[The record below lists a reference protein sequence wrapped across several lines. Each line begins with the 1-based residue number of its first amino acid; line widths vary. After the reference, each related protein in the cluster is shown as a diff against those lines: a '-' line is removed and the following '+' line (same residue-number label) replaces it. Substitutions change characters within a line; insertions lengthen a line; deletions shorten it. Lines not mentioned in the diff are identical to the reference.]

1 MGTGPGLFRRLSAD
15 VAMTDGEVIDVPGC
29 EAVHAVAADC
39 PDALVI
45 VVDMPDP
52 RGVWRKGDV
61 RFDGLHDGELD
72 SVVLV
77 EGHGPPRFRSS
88 KW

>member
-1 MGTGPGLFRRLSAD
+1 
-15 VAMTDGEVIDVPGC
+15 
-29 EAVHAVAADC
+29 
-39 PDALVI
+39 

-52 RGVWRKGDV
+52 RGVWRQGDV
-61 RFDGLHDGELD
+61 RFEALHDGELD